1 MKSSK
6 AAIIIMLVA
15 ILGSST
21 ISAVSSMNSMATKV
35 TNYFYN
41 GDGLYTNQSIYND
54 IIDKT
59 EIANNLVSLSKNY
72 VSGNDAHIK
81 AITKRINDISSEKS
95 VSKLYTLNRTLD
107 TNVEWLLTTLNNEI
121 SQLGVDRD
129 LYDKYMSSYRSEIR
143 TINSSDYNT
152 KVREYDKETKGFPG
166 SLFRVFVKNAEYF
179 E

>member
-21 ISAVSSMNSMATKV
+21 VSAVTSMNSMAAKV

-41 GDGLYTNQSIYND
+41 GDGQYTNQSIYKD
-54 IIDKT
+54 IVDKT
-59 EIANNLVSLSKNY
+59 EIATNLVSLSKNY

-81 AITKRINDISSEKS
+81 AINSRINDISSEKS
-95 VSKLYTLNRTLD
+95 VSKLYKLNQTLD
-107 TNVEWLLTTLNNEI
+107 TNVDWLLETLKNSVGI
-121 SQLGVDRD
+121 LGRDYD
-129 LYDKYMSSYRSEIR
+129 LYVKYMSNYRSEVM

>member
-21 ISAVSSMNSMATKV
+21 ISAVTSMNSMAAKV

-41 GDGLYTNQSIYND
+41 GDGQYTNQSIYND

-59 EIANNLVSLSKNY
+59 EIATNLVSLSKNY

-81 AITKRINDISSEKS
+81 AITS
-95 VSKLYTLNRTLD
+95 
-107 TNVEWLLTTLNNEI
+107 
-121 SQLGVDRD
+121 
-129 LYDKYMSSYRSEIR
+129 
-143 TINSSDYNT
+143 
-152 KVREYDKETKGFPG
+152 
-166 SLFRVFVKNAEYF
+166 RV
-179 E
+179 